1 MGKLI
6 QVQEKNIKGFN
17 LIELIVVIAIIS
29 VISAAA
35 YPNFSSWKKA
45 REVRGAAV
53 KIKSLFTN
61 INSQVQRGLYG
72 FVQVEVKA
80 TTGEVKVISK
90 GMKLSTL
97 SSKIYDSEDPWNTDQ
112 TSRCASDQDW
122 DDKGSGSSKI
132 IETTDPEAEEKVVE
146 IPNNKL
152 EVAELK
158 FDDIAVNFEDNSGTV
173 CFSEDGTWYSV
184 AEKFESS
191 VAFYICAVKNNTKCD
206 VEDGK
211 PQPGV
216 EDDLEDNLFALNWSR
231 FGNITLEKWS
241 KSKEDW
247 ILQ

>member
-17 LIELIVVIAIIS
+17 LIELLVVIAIIS

-72 FVQVEVKA
+72 FVQVEVTA
-80 TTGEVKVISK
+80 TEDGEVVVISK
-90 GMKLSTL
+90 GMKLSNL
-97 SSKIYDSEDPWNTDQ
+97 AQKINYSEDAWNVDQ
-112 TSRCASDQDW
+112 TSRCALVQDW
-122 DDKGSGSSKI
+122 DDKGMDEGIKS
-132 IETTDPEAEEKVVE
+132 
-146 IPNNKL
+146 NKL
-152 EVAELK
+152 EVSSLQ
-158 FDDIAVNFEDNSGTV
+158 FDDIAVNFEDKSGTV
-173 CFSEDGTWYSV
+173 CFSKDGSWYST
-184 AEKFESS
+184 AEKFDSS
-191 VAFYICAVKNNTKCD
+191 GAFYICEGKEIKCD
-206 VEDGK
+206 VKEDGD
-211 PQPGV
+211 PN
-216 EDDLEDNLFALNWSR
+216 DLNQDNLFALNWSR

-241 KSKEDW
+241 KSKSEW

>member
-1 MGKLI
+1 M

-17 LIELIVVIAIIS
+17 LIELLVVIAIIS

-80 TTGEVKVISK
+80 TKTGEVEVISK
-90 GMKLSTL
+90 GMKLSNIVK
-97 SSKIYDSEDPWNTDQ
+97 KINDSEDDWNTDQ
-112 TSRCASDQDW
+112 TLRCALVQDW
-122 DDKGSGSSKI
+122 DDEGNKS
-132 IETTDPEAEEKVVE
+132 
-146 IPNNKL
+146 NKL
-152 EVAELK
+152 EVNSLK
-158 FDDIAVNFEDNSGTV
+158 FDDIAVNFEKKSGTV
-173 CFSEDGTWYSV
+173 CFSKDGSWYST
-184 AEKFESS
+184 AEEFDSS
-191 VAFYICAVKNNTKCD
+191 GAFYICEVKEIKCD
-206 VEDGK
+206 VKEDGD
-211 PQPGV
+211 PN
-216 EDDLEDNLFALNWSR
+216 DLDHDNLFALNWSR

-241 KSKEDW
+241 KSKSEW

>member
-17 LIELIVVIAIIS
+17 LIELLVVIAIIS

-90 GMKLSTL
+90 GMKLSNL
-97 SSKIYDSEDPWNTDQ
+97 SSKINTSDDAWNTDQ
-112 TSRCASDQDW
+112 TSRCALDQDW
-122 DDKGSGSSKI
+122 DDEGMDLAGNKS
-132 IETTDPEAEEKVVE
+132 
-146 IPNNKL
+146 NKL
-152 EVAELK
+152 EVSGLK
-158 FDDIAVNFEDNSGTV
+158 FYDIAVNFEAKSGTV
-173 CFSEDGTWYSV
+173 CFSKDGSWYS
-184 AEKFESS
+184 AAGEFESME
-191 VAFYICAVKNNTKCD
+191 VFYICEGKKIKCSVKTNGEPN
-206 VEDGK
+206 
-211 PQPGV
+211 
-216 EDDLEDNLFALNWSR
+216 DLKHDNLFALNWSR

-241 KSKEDW
+241 KSKSEW

>member
-1 MGKLI
+1 M

-17 LIELIVVIAIIS
+17 LIELLVVIAIIS

-80 TTGEVKVISK
+80 TKTGEVEVISK
-90 GMKLSTL
+90 GMKLSNIVK
-97 SSKIYDSEDPWNTDQ
+97 KINDSEDDWNTDQ
-112 TSRCASDQDW
+112 TLRCALVQDW
-122 DDKGSGSSKI
+122 DDEGNKS
-132 IETTDPEAEEKVVE
+132 
-146 IPNNKL
+146 NKL
-152 EVAELK
+152 EVNFLK
-158 FDDIAVNFEDNSGTV
+158 FDDIAVNFEKKSGTV
-173 CFSEDGTWYSV
+173 CFSKDGSWYST
-184 AEKFESS
+184 AEEFDSS
-191 VAFYICAVKNNTKCD
+191 GAFYICEVKEIECD
-206 VEDGK
+206 VKADGE
-211 PQPGV
+211 PN
-216 EDDLEDNLFALNWSR
+216 DLKHDNLFALNWSR

-241 KSKEDW
+241 KSKSEW

>member
-17 LIELIVVIAIIS
+17 LIELLVVIAIIS

-53 KIKSLFTN
+53 KIKSLFSN

-72 FVQVEVKA
+72 FVQVEVEA

-97 SSKIYDSEDPWNTDQ
+97 SSKINDSDDAWNTDQ
-112 TSRCASDQDW
+112 TSRCALDQDW
-122 DDKGSGSSKI
+122 DDEGMDSDGNKS
-132 IETTDPEAEEKVVE
+132 
-146 IPNNKL
+146 NKL
-152 EVAELK
+152 EVSWLE
-158 FDDIAVNFEDNSGTV
+158 FDDIAVNFEAKSGTV
-173 CFSEDGTWYSV
+173 CFSKDGSWYST
-184 AEKFESS
+184 AEEFESME
-191 VAFYICAVKNNTKCD
+191 VFYICEGKKIKCSVKANGEPN
-206 VEDGK
+206 
-211 PQPGV
+211 
-216 EDDLEDNLFALNWSR
+216 DLKHDNLFALNWSR

-241 KSKEDW
+241 KSKSEW

>member
-1 MGKLI
+1 M

-17 LIELIVVIAIIS
+17 LIELLVVIAIIS

-90 GMKLSTL
+90 GMKLSNL
-97 SSKIYDSEDPWNTDQ
+97 ARKINDSEDDWNKDQ
-112 TSRCASDQDW
+112 TSRCALVQDW
-122 DDKGSGSSKI
+122 DDEGSSKI
-132 IETTDPEAEEKVVE
+132 IETIDPETEEVVVE
-146 IPNNKL
+146 MIPNNKL

-158 FDDIAVNFEDNSGTV
+158 FDDIAVNFEDKSGTV
-173 CFSEDGTWYSV
+173 CFSKDGSWYST
-184 AEKFESS
+184 AEEFESS
-191 VAFYICAVKNNTKCD
+191 GAFYICEGKEIKCD
-206 VEDGK
+206 VKEDGD
-211 PQPGV
+211 PN
-216 EDDLEDNLFALNWSR
+216 DLNQDNLFALNWSR

-241 KSKEDW
+241 KSKSEW

>member
-1 MGKLI
+1 M

-17 LIELIVVIAIIS
+17 LIELLVVIAIIS

-80 TTGEVKVISK
+80 TTDGEVVVISK
-90 GMKLSTL
+90 GMKLSNIVK
-97 SSKIYDSEDPWNTDQ
+97 KINDSTDDWNTDQ
-112 TSRCASDQDW
+112 TLRCALVQDW
-122 DDKGSGSSKI
+122 DDEGNKS
-132 IETTDPEAEEKVVE
+132 
-146 IPNNKL
+146 NKL
-152 EVAELK
+152 EVNSLK
-158 FDDIAVNFEDNSGTV
+158 FDDIAVNFEKKSGTV
-173 CFSEDGTWYSV
+173 CFSKDGSWYST
-184 AEKFESS
+184 AKEFESS
-191 VAFYICAVKNNTKCD
+191 GAFYICEVKEIKCD
-206 VEDGK
+206 VKADGD
-211 PQPGV
+211 PNDVNQ
-216 EDDLEDNLFALNWSR
+216 DNLFALNWSR

-241 KSKEDW
+241 KSKSEW

>member
-17 LIELIVVIAIIS
+17 LIELLVVIAIIS

-72 FVQVEVKA
+72 FVQAEVKA

-90 GMKLSTL
+90 GMKLSKL
-97 SSKIYDSEDPWNTDQ
+97 SSKINDSDDAWNTDQ
-112 TSRCASDQDW
+112 TSRCALDQDW
-122 DDKGSGSSKI
+122 DDEGMDSDGNKS
-132 IETTDPEAEEKVVE
+132 
-146 IPNNKL
+146 NKL
-152 EVAELK
+152 EVSSLK
-158 FDDIAVNFEDNSGTV
+158 FDDIAVNFEDKSGTV
-173 CFSEDGTWYSV
+173 CFSKDGSWYST
-184 AEKFESS
+184 AEEFESME
-191 VAFYICAVKNNTKCD
+191 VFYICEGKKIKCSVKANGEPN
-206 VEDGK
+206 
-211 PQPGV
+211 
-216 EDDLEDNLFALNWSR
+216 DLKHDNLFALNWSR

-241 KSKEDW
+241 KSKSEW

>member
-17 LIELIVVIAIIS
+17 LIELLVVIAIIS

-72 FVQVEVKA
+72 FVQVEVTA
-80 TTGEVKVISK
+80 TEDGEVVVISK
-90 GMKLSTL
+90 GMKLSKL
-97 SSKIYDSEDPWNTDQ
+97 AQKINYSKDAWNVDQ
-112 TSRCASDQDW
+112 TSRCALVQDW
-122 DDKGSGSSKI
+122 DDKGNKS
-132 IETTDPEAEEKVVE
+132 
-146 IPNNKL
+146 NKL
-152 EVAELK
+152 EVSSLQ
-158 FDDIAVNFEDNSGTV
+158 FDDIAVNFEDKSGTV
-173 CFSEDGTWYSV
+173 CFSKDGSWYST
-184 AEKFESS
+184 AEEFESS
-191 VAFYICAVKNNTKCD
+191 GAFYICEGKEIKCD
-206 VEDGK
+206 VKDNGD
-211 PQPGV
+211 PN
-216 EDDLEDNLFALNWSR
+216 DLNHDNLFALNWSR

-241 KSKEDW
+241 KSKSEW

>member
-1 MGKLI
+1 MGKLM

-17 LIELIVVIAIIS
+17 LIELLVVIAIIS

-90 GMKLSTL
+90 GMKLSNL
-97 SSKIYDSEDPWNTDQ
+97 AQKINDSEDDWNKDQ
-112 TSRCASDQDW
+112 TSRCALVQDW
-122 DDKGSGSSKI
+122 DDEGSSKI
-132 IETTDPEAEEKVVE
+132 IETIDPETEEVVVE
-146 IPNNKL
+146 MIPNNKL

-158 FDDIAVNFEDNSGTV
+158 FDDIAVNFEAKSGTV
-173 CFSEDGTWYSV
+173 CFSKDGSWYST
-184 AEKFESS
+184 AEKFDSS
-191 VAFYICAVKNNTKCD
+191 GAFYICEGKEIKCD
-206 VEDGK
+206 VKDNGD
-211 PQPGV
+211 PN
-216 EDDLEDNLFALNWSR
+216 DLDHDNLFALNWSR

-241 KSKEDW
+241 KSKSEW

>member
-17 LIELIVVIAIIS
+17 LIELLVVIAIIS

-80 TTGEVKVISK
+80 TTTGEVEVISK
-90 GMKLSTL
+90 GMKLSNIVK
-97 SSKIYDSEDPWNTDQ
+97 KINDSEDDWNTDQ
-112 TSRCASDQDW
+112 TLRCALVQDW
-122 DDKGSGSSKI
+122 DDEGNKS
-132 IETTDPEAEEKVVE
+132 
-146 IPNNKL
+146 NKL
-152 EVAELK
+152 EVNSLK
-158 FDDIAVNFEDNSGTV
+158 FDDIAVNFERKSGTV
-173 CFSEDGTWYSV
+173 CFSKDGSWYSA
-184 AEKFESS
+184 AEEFESS
-191 VAFYICAVKNNTKCD
+191 GAFYICEGKEIKCNVKDNGDPN
-206 VEDGK
+206 
-211 PQPGV
+211 
-216 EDDLEDNLFALNWSR
+216 DLDQDNFFALNWSR

-241 KSKEDW
+241 KSKSEW

>member
-17 LIELIVVIAIIS
+17 LIELLVVIAIIS

-72 FVQVEVKA
+72 FVQVEVEA

-90 GMKLSTL
+90 GMKLSNL
-97 SSKIYDSEDPWNTDQ
+97 SSKINTSDDPWNTDQ
-112 TSRCASDQDW
+112 TSRCALDQDW
-122 DDKGSGSSKI
+122 DDEGMDLAGNKS
-132 IETTDPEAEEKVVE
+132 
-146 IPNNKL
+146 NKL
-152 EVAELK
+152 EVSWLE
-158 FDDIAVNFEDNSGTV
+158 FDDIAVNFEAKSGTV
-173 CFSEDGTWYSV
+173 CFSKDGSWYSA
-184 AEKFESS
+184 AEEFESS
-191 VAFYICAVKNNTKCD
+191 GVFYICEGKKIKCSVKT
-206 VEDGK
+206 DGD
-211 PQPGV
+211 PN
-216 EDDLEDNLFALNWSR
+216 DLKHDNLFALNWSR

-241 KSKEDW
+241 KSKSEW

>member
-17 LIELIVVIAIIS
+17 LIELLVVIAIIS

-90 GMKLSTL
+90 GMKLSNL
-97 SSKIYDSEDPWNTDQ
+97 SSKINTSDDPWNTDQ
-112 TSRCASDQDW
+112 TSRCALDQDW
-122 DDKGSGSSKI
+122 DDEGMDSDGNKS
-132 IETTDPEAEEKVVE
+132 
-146 IPNNKL
+146 NKL
-152 EVAELK
+152 EVNSLK
-158 FDDIAVNFEDNSGTV
+158 FDDIAVNFEDKSGTV
-173 CFSEDGTWYSV
+173 CFSKDGSWYS
-184 AEKFESS
+184 AAGEFESME
-191 VAFYICAVKNNTKCD
+191 VFYICEGKKIKCSVKANGEPN
-206 VEDGK
+206 
-211 PQPGV
+211 
-216 EDDLEDNLFALNWSR
+216 DLKHDNLFALNWSR

-241 KSKEDW
+241 KSKSEW

>member
-17 LIELIVVIAIIS
+17 LIELLVVIAIIS
-29 VISAAA
+29 IISAAA

-90 GMKLSTL
+90 GMKLSKL
-97 SSKIYDSEDPWNTDQ
+97 SSKINDSEDPWNTDQ
-112 TSRCASDQDW
+112 TSRCALDQDW
-122 DDKGSGSSKI
+122 DDEGMDSEGIKS
-132 IETTDPEAEEKVVE
+132 
-146 IPNNKL
+146 NKL
-152 EVAELK
+152 EVSWLE
-158 FDDIAVNFEDNSGTV
+158 FDDIAVNFEAKSGTV
-173 CFSEDGTWYSV
+173 CFSKDGSWYSA
-184 AEKFESS
+184 AEEFESS
-191 VAFYICAVKNNTKCD
+191 GVFYICEGKKIKCSVKANGEPN
-206 VEDGK
+206 
-211 PQPGV
+211 
-216 EDDLEDNLFALNWSR
+216 DLKHDNLFALNWSR

-241 KSKEDW
+241 KSKIEW

>member
-17 LIELIVVIAIIS
+17 LIELLVVIAIIS

-72 FVQVEVKA
+72 FVQVEVEA

-97 SSKIYDSEDPWNTDQ
+97 SSKIYKSDDAWNTDQ
-112 TSRCASDQDW
+112 TSRCALDQDW
-122 DDKGSGSSKI
+122 DDEGMDSDGNKS
-132 IETTDPEAEEKVVE
+132 
-146 IPNNKL
+146 NKL
-152 EVAELK
+152 EVSWLE
-158 FDDIAVNFEDNSGTV
+158 FDDIAVNFEAKSGTV
-173 CFSEDGTWYSV
+173 CFSKDGSWYST
-184 AEKFESS
+184 AEEFESME
-191 VAFYICAVKNNTKCD
+191 VFYICEGKKIKCSVKANGEPN
-206 VEDGK
+206 
-211 PQPGV
+211 
-216 EDDLEDNLFALNWSR
+216 DLKHDNLFALNWSR

-241 KSKEDW
+241 KSKSEW

>member
-17 LIELIVVIAIIS
+17 LIELLVVIAIIS

-80 TTGEVKVISK
+80 TTTGEVEVISK
-90 GMKLSTL
+90 GMKLSNL
-97 SSKIYDSEDPWNTDQ
+97 SSKINDSKDDWNTDQ
-112 TSRCASDQDW
+112 TLRCALVQDW
-122 DDKGSGSSKI
+122 DDEGNKS
-132 IETTDPEAEEKVVE
+132 
-146 IPNNKL
+146 NKL
-152 EVAELK
+152 EVNSLK
-158 FDDIAVNFEDNSGTV
+158 FDDIAVNFEKKSGTV
-173 CFSEDGTWYSV
+173 CFSKDGSWYST
-184 AEKFESS
+184 AKEFESS
-191 VAFYICAVKNNTKCD
+191 GAFYICEVKEIKCD
-206 VEDGK
+206 VKADGD
-211 PQPGV
+211 PNDV
-216 EDDLEDNLFALNWSR
+216 NHDNLFALNWSR

-241 KSKEDW
+241 KSKSEW

>member
-1 MGKLI
+1 M

-17 LIELIVVIAIIS
+17 LIELLVVIAIIS

-80 TTGEVKVISK
+80 TTTGEVEVISK
-90 GMKLSTL
+90 GMKLSNIVK
-97 SSKIYDSEDPWNTDQ
+97 KINDSEDDWNTDQ
-112 TSRCASDQDW
+112 TLRCALVQDW
-122 DDKGSGSSKI
+122 DDEGMDSEGIKS
-132 IETTDPEAEEKVVE
+132 
-146 IPNNKL
+146 NKL
-152 EVAELK
+152 EVNSLK
-158 FDDIAVNFEDNSGTV
+158 FDDIAVNFEKKSGTV
-173 CFSEDGTWYSV
+173 CFSKDGSWYST
-184 AEKFESS
+184 AEEFDSS
-191 VAFYICAVKNNTKCD
+191 GAFYICEGKEIKCD
-206 VEDGK
+206 VKDNGD
-211 PQPGV
+211 PN
-216 EDDLEDNLFALNWSR
+216 DLDHDNLFALNWSR

-241 KSKEDW
+241 KSKSEW

>member
-17 LIELIVVIAIIS
+17 LIELLVVIAIIS

-72 FVQVEVKA
+72 FVQVEVEA

-90 GMKLSTL
+90 GMKLSNL
-97 SSKIYDSEDPWNTDQ
+97 SSKIYKSDDAWNTDQ
-112 TSRCASDQDW
+112 TSRCALDQDW
-122 DDKGSGSSKI
+122 DDEGMDSDGNKS
-132 IETTDPEAEEKVVE
+132 
-146 IPNNKL
+146 NKL
-152 EVAELK
+152 EVSWLE
-158 FDDIAVNFEDNSGTV
+158 FDDIAVNFEAKSGTV
-173 CFSEDGTWYSV
+173 CFSKDGSWYST
-184 AEKFESS
+184 AEEFESME
-191 VAFYICAVKNNTKCD
+191 VFYICEGKKIKCSVKANGEPN
-206 VEDGK
+206 
-211 PQPGV
+211 
-216 EDDLEDNLFALNWSR
+216 DLKHDNLFALNWSR

-241 KSKEDW
+241 KSKSEW

>member
-1 MGKLI
+1 M

-17 LIELIVVIAIIS
+17 LIELLVVIAIIS

-80 TTGEVKVISK
+80 TTTGEVEVISK
-90 GMKLSTL
+90 GMKLSNL
-97 SSKIYDSEDPWNTDQ
+97 SSKINDSEDDWNTDQ
-112 TSRCASDQDW
+112 TLRCALVQDW
-122 DDKGSGSSKI
+122 DDEGNKS
-132 IETTDPEAEEKVVE
+132 
-146 IPNNKL
+146 NKL
-152 EVAELK
+152 EVNSLK
-158 FDDIAVNFEDNSGTV
+158 FDDIAVNFEDESGTV
-173 CFSEDGTWYSV
+173 CFSKDGSWYST
-184 AEKFESS
+184 AEEFDSS
-191 VAFYICAVKNNTKCD
+191 GAFYICEGKEIKCD
-206 VEDGK
+206 VKDNGD
-211 PQPGV
+211 PN
-216 EDDLEDNLFALNWSR
+216 DLDHDNLYALNWSR

-241 KSKEDW
+241 KSKSEW

>member
-1 MGKLI
+1 M

-17 LIELIVVIAIIS
+17 LIELLVVIAIIS

-72 FVQVEVKA
+72 FVQVEVTASK
-80 TTGEVKVISK
+80 TGGEVVVISK
-90 GMKLSTL
+90 GMKLSNIVK
-97 SSKIYDSEDPWNTDQ
+97 KINDSTDDWNTDQ
-112 TSRCASDQDW
+112 TLRCALVQDW
-122 DDKGSGSSKI
+122 DDEGNKS
-132 IETTDPEAEEKVVE
+132 
-146 IPNNKL
+146 NKL
-152 EVAELK
+152 EVNSLK
-158 FDDIAVNFEDNSGTV
+158 FDDIAVNFEAESGTV
-173 CFSEDGTWYSV
+173 CFSKDGSWYST

-191 VAFYICAVKNNTKCD
+191 GAFYICEGKEIKCD
-206 VEDGK
+206 VKDNGD
-211 PQPGV
+211 PN
-216 EDDLEDNLFALNWSR
+216 DLDHDNLFALNWSR

-241 KSKEDW
+241 KSKSEW

>member
-17 LIELIVVIAIIS
+17 LIELLVVIAIIS

-90 GMKLSTL
+90 GMKLSNL
-97 SSKIYDSEDPWNTDQ
+97 SSKINNSDDAWNTDQ
-112 TSRCASDQDW
+112 TSRCALDQDW
-122 DDKGSGSSKI
+122 DDEG
-132 IETTDPEAEEKVVE
+132 
-146 IPNNKL
+146 IPQNN
-152 EVAELK
+152 
-158 FDDIAVNFEDNSGTV
+158 
-173 CFSEDGTWYSV
+173 
-184 AEKFESS
+184 
-191 VAFYICAVKNNTKCD
+191 
-206 VEDGK
+206 
-211 PQPGV
+211 
-216 EDDLEDNLFALNWSR
+216 
-231 FGNITLEKWS
+231 
-241 KSKEDW
+241 
-247 ILQ
+247 

>member
-1 MGKLI
+1 M

-17 LIELIVVIAIIS
+17 LIELLVVIAIIS

-72 FVQVEVKA
+72 FVQVEVTASTAGDK
-80 TTGEVKVISK
+80 VVVISK
-90 GMKLSTL
+90 GMKLSNL
-97 SSKIYDSEDPWNTDQ
+97 SSKINDSTDAWNKDQ
-112 TSRCASDQDW
+112 TSRCALVQDW
-122 DDKGSGSSKI
+122 DDEGSSKI
-132 IETTDPEAEEKVVE
+132 IETIDPETEEEVE
-146 IPNNKL
+146 EMIPNNKL

-158 FDDIAVNFEDNSGTV
+158 FDDIAVNFEAESGTV
-173 CFSEDGTWYSV
+173 CFSKDGSWYST
-184 AEKFESS
+184 AEKFDSS
-191 VAFYICAVKNNTKCD
+191 GAFYICEGKEIKCD
-206 VEDGK
+206 VKDNGD
-211 PQPGV
+211 PN
-216 EDDLEDNLFALNWSR
+216 DLDHDNLFALNWSR

-241 KSKEDW
+241 KSKSEW

>member
-1 MGKLI
+1 M

-17 LIELIVVIAIIS
+17 LIELLVVIAIIS

-45 REVRGAAV
+45 REVRGAAIE
-53 KIKSLFTN
+53 IKSLFTN

-90 GMKLSTL
+90 GMKLSNL
-97 SSKIYDSEDPWNTDQ
+97 AQKINDSEDDWNKDQ
-112 TSRCASDQDW
+112 TSRCALVQDW
-122 DDKGSGSSKI
+122 DDEGSSKI
-132 IETTDPEAEEKVVE
+132 IETIDPETEEVVVE
-146 IPNNKL
+146 MIPNNKL

-158 FDDIAVNFEDNSGTV
+158 FDDIAVNFEAESGTV
-173 CFSEDGTWYSV
+173 CFSKDGSWYST
-184 AEKFESS
+184 AEKFDSS
-191 VAFYICAVKNNTKCD
+191 GAFYICEGKEIKCD
-206 VEDGK
+206 VKDNGD
-211 PQPGV
+211 PN
-216 EDDLEDNLFALNWSR
+216 DLDHDNLFALNWSR

-241 KSKEDW
+241 KSKSEW

>member
-1 MGKLI
+1 M

-17 LIELIVVIAIIS
+17 LIELLVVIAIIS

-80 TTGEVKVISK
+80 TTTGEVEVISK
-90 GMKLSTL
+90 GMKLSNIVK
-97 SSKIYDSEDPWNTDQ
+97 KINDSEDDWNTDQ
-112 TSRCASDQDW
+112 TLRCALVQDW
-122 DDKGSGSSKI
+122 DDEGNKS
-132 IETTDPEAEEKVVE
+132 
-146 IPNNKL
+146 NKL
-152 EVAELK
+152 EVNSLK
-158 FDDIAVNFEDNSGTV
+158 FDDIAVNFEGKSGTV
-173 CFSEDGTWYSV
+173 CFSKDGSWYST
-184 AEKFESS
+184 AEEFDSS
-191 VAFYICAVKNNTKCD
+191 GAFYICEVKEIKCD
-206 VEDGK
+206 VKEDGD
-211 PQPGV
+211 PN
-216 EDDLEDNLFALNWSR
+216 DLNQDNLFALNWSR

-241 KSKEDW
+241 KSKSEW

>member
-17 LIELIVVIAIIS
+17 LIELLVVIAIIS

-90 GMKLSTL
+90 GMKLSNL
-97 SSKIYDSEDPWNTDQ
+97 SSKINDSDDAWNTDQ
-112 TSRCASDQDW
+112 TSRCALDQDW
-122 DDKGSGSSKI
+122 DDEGMDSEGIKS
-132 IETTDPEAEEKVVE
+132 
-146 IPNNKL
+146 NKL
-152 EVAELK
+152 EVNSLK
-158 FDDIAVNFEDNSGTV
+158 FDDIAVNFEAKSGTV
-173 CFSEDGTWYSV
+173 CFSKDGSWYSA
-184 AEKFESS
+184 AEEFESS
-191 VAFYICAVKNNTKCD
+191 GVFYICEGKKIKCSVKAN
-206 VEDGK
+206 GK
-211 PQPGV
+211 PN
-216 EDDLEDNLFALNWSR
+216 DLKHNNLFALNWSR

-241 KSKEDW
+241 KSKSEW

>member
-17 LIELIVVIAIIS
+17 LIELLVVIAIIS

-90 GMKLSTL
+90 GMKLSNL
-97 SSKIYDSEDPWNTDQ
+97 SSKINTSDDAWNTDQ

-122 DDKGSGSSKI
+122 DDEGMDSDGNKS
-132 IETTDPEAEEKVVE
+132 
-146 IPNNKL
+146 NKL
-152 EVAELK
+152 EVSWLE
-158 FDDIAVNFEDNSGTV
+158 FDDIAVNFEAKSGTV
-173 CFSEDGTWYSV
+173 CFSKDGSWYST
-184 AEKFESS
+184 AEEFESME
-191 VAFYICAVKNNTKCD
+191 VFYICEGKKIKCSVKANGEPN
-206 VEDGK
+206 
-211 PQPGV
+211 
-216 EDDLEDNLFALNWSR
+216 DLKHDNLFALNWSR
-231 FGNITLEKWS
+231 FGNITLQKWS
-241 KSKEDW
+241 KSKSEW